1 MEQSKNNKEMAEV
14 DVSTIARPKG
24 IPSDWVVNPHNN
36 PDIQYV
42 KTSKTPLI
50 RENWISPQALQKLCS
65 KRGCDQSTHDRLP
78 NSHYLEQKQSNIMSQ
93 SSLMR

>member
-1 MEQSKNNKEMAEV
+1 MEQSNNNKEMAEV

-50 RENWISPQALQKLCS
+50 TQNWISPQALQKLCS
-65 KRGCDQSTHDRLP
+65 KKGCDQSTHARLP
-78 NSHYLEQKQSNIMSQ
+78 NSHYLNQKQSAIIE
-93 SSLMR
+93 R